1 MLDTGSSDLW
11 VDTTLGTAH
20 ALVGSPNPEPAI
32 VDTGIPALL
41 EYGVEGVYT
50 YALGNVQ
57 YASVEVSSA
66 TGGDTAVVLRN
77 QSFGTRPNLVGVRE
91 ADHDGGGQWA
101 CRARRILRSTGMR
114 GSWDL
119 RRTSFSLG
127 LS

>member
-20 ALVGSPNPEPAI
+20 ALVGSPSPEPTI

-57 YASVEVSSA
+57 YASIEVSSA
-66 TGGDTAVVLRN
+66 TSGDTSLVLRN
-77 QSFGTRPNLVGVRE
+77 QSFGTRPKLIGGVRTSGRLIMTVE
-91 ADHDGGGQWA
+91 SSKCAGHDEYYA
-101 CRARRILRSTGMR
+101 VRE
-114 GSWDL
+114 
-119 RRTSFSLG
+119 
-127 LS
+127 

>member
-20 ALVGSPNPEPAI
+20 ALVGSPSPSPRPAV

-66 TGGDTAVVLRN
+66 ASSGDTALVLRN
-77 QSFGTRPNLVGVRE
+77 QSFGTRPNLVGCVRASGRLTMMGESSKCAGHHEYYAVRE
-91 ADHDGGGQWA
+91 
-101 CRARRILRSTGMR
+101 
-114 GSWDL
+114 
-119 RRTSFSLG
+119 
-127 LS
+127 